1 MSRSASVETPTRRRR
16 ALSLSRLC
24 TGSVANRIETTAMT
38 TVYSR
43 VASHQPA
50 HAALNLD
57 RITGELLADPGTLGL
72 LFESLV
78 VRDPRIYSRAQQG
91 EVYCF
96 RDNVGLE
103 AGAII
108 ERHDGA
114 WIAVEAKLSPSAAAV
129 DRAARSLLRLRS
141 KVAALRWFT
150 TPSRYEIDIVLD
162 GVRHE
167 YGMELDDDRVVQEW
181 AYQYPKGRA
190 RLLFDRQG
198 DDVRL
203 GTAER
208 SRSRAVLDLLRPN
221 ALLLSTAAAAGHPVL
236 LPLHRWFQRN
246 LRFAEADSRSARQ
259 VLTAK
264 MLDDETQRET
274 VLRMLRSADLGITDV
289 HKKALDPAIQ
299 ERLRRA
305 LPILM
310 GTEEE
315 AAEDDPPILKGLDE
329 LTGVN
334 LVHRGSGTDIE
345 LDPAEESLG
354 TLVWFGLVGPV
365 IDSLRRGA
373 VLLADELDASL
384 HPDLVEH
391 LVRLF
396 QNPET
401 NPKRAQLVFNSHDTT
416 LLGSAVDDRLLGR
429 DQIWF
434 TQKLNDGRTQL
445 YPLTRFDPR
454 KQEAV
459 GKRYLGGWYGAKPI
473 LAPGEFDSIAD
484 LGISENS

>member
-1 MSRSASVETPTRRRR
+1 M
-16 ALSLSRLC
+16 
-24 TGSVANRIETTAMT
+24 
-38 TVYSR
+38 
-43 VASHQPA
+43 
-50 HAALNLD
+50 
-57 RITGELLADPGTLGL
+57 
-72 LFESLV
+72 
-78 VRDPRIYSRAQQG
+78 
-91 EVYCF
+91 
-96 RDNVGLE
+96 
-103 AGAII
+103 
-108 ERHDGA
+108 
-114 WIAVEAKLSPSAAAV
+114 
-129 DRAARSLLRLRS
+129 
-141 KVAALRWFT
+141 
-150 TPSRYEIDIVLD
+150 
-162 GVRHE
+162 
-167 YGMELDDDRVVQEW
+167 QEW

-198 DDVRL
+198 DDIHL

-264 MLDDETQRET
+264 MLDDETQREA
-274 VLRMLRSADLGITDV
+274 VLRMLRAADLGITDV
-289 HKKALDPAIQ
+289 RKYPLDPAIQ

-315 AAEDDPPILKGLDE
+315 AAEDDHRILKGLDE

-334 LVHRGSGTDIE
+334 LVHRGAGTDLE
-345 LDPAEESLG
+345 LDAAEESLG

-365 IDSLRRGA
+365 IDSLRSGS

-391 LVRLF
+391 LVRMF
-396 QNPET
+396 QNPEK

-416 LLGSAVDDRLLGR
+416 LLGGAVDDRLLGR

-454 KQEAV
+454 KQESV

-484 LGISENS
+484 LVISENS

>member
-1 MSRSASVETPTRRRR
+1 MSSDDHGTKPSV
-16 ALSLSRLC
+16 
-24 TGSVANRIETTAMT
+24 
-38 TVYSR
+38 
-43 VASHQPA
+43 
-50 HAALNLD
+50 
-57 RITGELLADPGTLGL
+57 LLA
-72 LFESLV
+72 F
-78 VRDPRIYSRAQQG
+78 RAENARSFKDEVELSMLATAVAEKQYVG
-91 EVYCF
+91 EVPWREGGSPVSVLPAAGVFGANASGKSNLLKVMADMRRHVLSSF
-96 RDNVGLE
+96 RSGIPGGGVTRWPFRLDE
-103 AGAII
+103 Q
-108 ERHDGA
+108 
-114 WIAVEAKLSPSAAAV
+114 SAAQ
-129 DRAARSLLRLRS
+129 
-141 KVAALRWFT
+141 
-150 TPSRYEIDIVLD
+150 PSRYEIDIVLG

-167 YGMELDDDRVVQEW
+167 YGMELDDDRVAQEW

-198 DDVRL
+198 DDIHL

-246 LRFAEADSRSARQ
+246 LRLAEADSRSARQ

-264 MLDDETQRET
+264 MLDDETQREA
-274 VLRMLRSADLGITDV
+274 VLRMLRAADLGITDV
-289 HKKALDPAIQ
+289 RKYALDPAIQ

-315 AAEDDPPILKGLDE
+315 AAEDDHPILEGLDE

-334 LVHRGSGTDIE
+334 LVHRGAGTDME
-345 LDPAEESLG
+345 LDAAEESLG
-354 TLVWFGLVGPV
+354 TLVWFGLVGPA
-365 IDSLRRGA
+365 IDSLRTGA

-384 HPDLVEH
+384 HLDLVQH

-401 NPKRAQLVFNSHDTT
+401 NPNRAQLVFNSHDTT
-416 LLGSAVDDRLLGR
+416 LLGGAVDDRLLGR

-459 GKRYLGGWYGAKPI
+459 GKRYLDGWYGAKPI
-473 LAPGEFDSIAD
+473 IAPGDFDAIAD
-484 LGISENS
+484 LVISENS